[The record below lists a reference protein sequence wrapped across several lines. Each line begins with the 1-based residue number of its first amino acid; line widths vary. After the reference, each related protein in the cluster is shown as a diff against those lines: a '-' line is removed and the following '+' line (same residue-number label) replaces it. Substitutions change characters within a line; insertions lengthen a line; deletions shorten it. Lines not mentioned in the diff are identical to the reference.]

1 MRYKEERKVPNELSC
16 HSSTVHCSP
25 RITGYSSAAAGLME
39 IRGVNGTSGI
49 FKAYPQS

>member
-16 HSSTVHCSP
+16 HSSTVHCSL
-25 RITGYSSAAAGLME
+25 RITGYSAAAGLME
-39 IRGVNGTSGI
+39 IRAVNDTSGI

>member
-16 HSSTVHCSP
+16 HSST
-25 RITGYSSAAAGLME
+25 GYSAAAGLIE